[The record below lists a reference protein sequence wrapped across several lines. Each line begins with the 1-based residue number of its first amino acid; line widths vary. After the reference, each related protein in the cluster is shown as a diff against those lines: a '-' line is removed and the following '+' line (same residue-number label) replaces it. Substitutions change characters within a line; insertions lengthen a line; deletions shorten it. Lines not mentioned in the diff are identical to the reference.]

1 LAVRDVP
8 LRASVL
14 ALLAIGL
21 AIVPGAASAVRVG
34 ATECSVDL
42 RATNGNL
49 ECALTVPGG
58 QLSLGGSPTITTGVP
73 GGETA
78 TIAYDSAGRVVRTDV
93 AGRATSYAY
102 DPAGR
107 LSAIVDPGGETTTYE
122 YDSLG
127 RVVAAGDSSFLYSD
141 AGLIRAL
148 LGAGELVEYTYDSV
162 SDVIS
167 FNQGESHARLAYD
180 GHRRVTGI
188 DTSAETIEYEYD
200 SRELVRRVADGVRTE
215 YSYDKRGRL
224 VQSAGPDGQVVDY
237 QYDRDGSLLRVAS
250 SLDGAT
256 SFSYDRGGRLT
267 AIRGPDGGVTNFTY
281 GDAGLPTAVIPDEG
295 DEVLVLFEH
304 GDLNAPLTVG
314 FLWSDD
320 GKPPVSITP
329 RGRLVTC
336 GTCP

>member
-1 LAVRDVP
+1 M
-8 LRASVL
+8 RASV
-14 ALLAIGL
+14 ALLAIAL
-21 AIVPGAASAVRVG
+21 AVVPGAASAVRVG

-42 RATNGNL
+42 RANNGNL
-49 ECALTVPGG
+49 QCALTVPGG
-58 QLSLGGSPTITTGVP
+58 QLSLGGSPMITTGVP
-73 GGETA
+73 GGETG

-93 AGRATSYAY
+93 AGRATSYGY

-107 LSAIVDPGGETTTYE
+107 LSAIVDPAGETTTYM

-127 RVVAAGDSSFLYSD
+127 RVVGAGDSSFVYSD
-141 AGLIRAL
+141 AGLIRAV
-148 LGAGELVEYTYDSV
+148 LGAGALVEYTYYSV
-162 SDVIS
+162 SNVIS

-188 DTSAETIEYEYD
+188 DTTAETIEYGYD
-200 SRELVRRVADGVRTE
+200 GRALVRRVADGVQTE
-215 YSYDKRGRL
+215 YSYDQRGRL
-224 VQSAGPDGQVVDY
+224 VQTAGPDGRVVDY
-237 QYDRDGSLLRVAS
+237 EYDRDGSLLRAS
-250 SLDGAT
+250 SLDGVT

-267 AIRGPDGGVTNFTY
+267 AIRGPDGGATNFAY
-281 GDAGLPTAVIPDEG
+281 GDAGLPTAVISDVG

-304 GDLNAPLTVG
+304 GDLSAPVSVG

-320 GKPPVSITP
+320 GKPPFSLTS